1 MHFRPRFWAFRNF
14 LGLLRFLWNL
24 WVGVYEIAITCSCIA
39 YSLHYNYVS
48 CILGECAWLLM
59 WVLIG
64 LDWVFPMM
72 LLIFARHMFMQ
83 TFFLFFPIRSICR
96 VSFYSLSLSLL
107 DRLCYGTQT
116 AQIYSISKPSSRFR
130 VIFFFYSSHTL
141 SFSVPW
147 WEGQDG
153 FLWELPSLWS
163 SSRTLGHSVRFL
175 RHYTTRCH
183 LDLGMG
189 ISLWETRVLSC
200 CVYSGVLVQ
209 HTWNRYLCASVC
221 IYIQRYTYHSY
232 SGSYIWG
239 TTHP

>member
-96 VSFYSLSLSLL
+96 VSFYSLSLSLSWI
-107 DRLCYGTQT
+107 DCVT
-116 AQIYSISKPSSRFR
+116 APKQRKSILSRNPLQGFGSSSSSIPPIPSHFRFR
-130 VIFFFYSSHTL
+130 DEKAKTDFFENF
-141 SFSVPW
+141 
-147 WEGQDG
+147 QA
-153 FLWELPSLWS
+153 
-163 SSRTLGHSVRFL
+163 
-175 RHYTTRCH
+175 C
-183 LDLGMG
+183 
-189 ISLWETRVLSC
+189 
-200 CVYSGVLVQ
+200 GV
-209 HTWNRYLCASVC
+209 
-221 IYIQRYTYHSY
+221 
-232 SGSYIWG
+232 
-239 TTHP
+239 HPER